1 MSDGIQISRIK
12 RSLWIAVFFIAV
24 LLISLLG
31 HMQFRIEEEQEHSE
45 RAQELTAIG
54 ALKAGQIAEWRKE
67 RLSDAIRFA
76 QGPTLTRAIAKAD
89 RDDLQ
94 IMLTLNRKA
103 DFYEEALLVSPS
115 FDILASATGATEP
128 LTEASRWAV
137 EKAINTAKPALSDF
151 FLSTNDT
158 VHIDVAAPVI
168 NDAHVAVGALV
179 LRCSASDYLYPL
191 IQSWPVPSVSAET
204 VLVRRQG
211 DMAIFLN
218 KLRYQSHNAMKLKI
232 PLTQRDVVAV
242 QALLGKRG
250 IVKGIDYRGSKVLAD
265 ARPIPDSDWFLITK
279 VDRSEISHRVRHI
292 AVAIA
297 SFSFMGILFAA
308 AVTAFGFRNRQA
320 SLYRHLYHA
329 EQEQRA
335 SVEKYRTILYSIG
348 DAVITTDH
356 QHLVQQ
362 MNPIAENLTG
372 WSEAEAMGHPLEDVF
387 HIINEEI
394 RVPVENPA
402 KKVLRDG
409 KIVGLANHT
418 VLIARNGK
426 EYHITD
432 SGAPIRDEQ
441 GNIIGVVLVFRD
453 QSAERIAQKALV
465 ESERR
470 LSTLMDNLPG
480 MAYRCRMDS
489 YWTMEFIS
497 QGCIALTGYQ
507 VADLIDNARMSF
519 FDLIHPEDRQ
529 YVWDTVVKSVD
540 QRGTY
545 TLEYRITTADGVEK
559 WVWERGCAVRNQE
572 GAVEALEG
580 FIHDITER
588 KQAAAEQSKLQDQLN
603 QSQKIEAIGQLA
615 GGVAH
620 DFNNMLSVI
629 IGNAELA
636 DEQLDPSSP
645 LHVKLGEI
653 LKAGKHSASLVK
665 QLLGFARKQNIKPRK
680 LDLNDTISGLCDM
693 LRRLIGEMITLEWV
707 PDAHLW
713 PVLMDPS
720 QVDQILINLTVNAS
734 DAITGAG
741 TITVTTSN
749 VSHGKPSEGTLA
761 EAPYGEY
768 VLISVSDNGCGMD
781 AVTQSHIFEPF
792 FTTKPHGFGTGLGL
806 STVYGIVKQNNGF
819 IRVNSQPGQGS
830 CFKIY
835 LPRYRPTK
843 ETEAEV
849 LYKFVAA
856 EPSKR
861 GPDPAPPPEP
871 KTILLV
877 EDESSVLS
885 LTQTLLKKIGHTVIS
900 ANGPKEAIQLA
911 RDYAGDIHLL
921 LTDVVMPEMSG
932 RDLWQNLVKEHPKL
946 KVLFMSGYTANIIA
960 HHGMID
966 TNIHFLQKPFTKED
980 LTAKVREVLSS

>member
-1 MSDGIQISRIK
+1 MSDGIQISQIK
-12 RSLWIAVFFIAV
+12 RSLWIAVFFIVV
-24 LLISLLG
+24 LLISMLG
-31 HMQFRIEEEQEHSE
+31 HLQFRVEEDQERSE

-67 RLSDAIRFA
+67 RLSDVIRFA
-76 QGPTLTRAIAKAD
+76 QGPTLTRAIEKAD

-94 IMLTLNRKA
+94 TMLTLNRKA
-103 DFYEEALLVSPS
+103 DFYEDALLVSPD
-115 FDILASATGATEP
+115 FKLLASATDTPEP
-128 LTEASRWAV
+128 LTEASRWAI
-137 EKAINTAKPALSDF
+137 EKAISTLKPALSDF
-151 FLSTNDT
+151 FLCTNDV

-168 NDAHVAVGALV
+168 TADRRTVAAFV

-191 IQSWPVPSVSAET
+191 IQSWPVPSISAET

-218 KLRYQSHNAMKLKI
+218 KLRHQGHEAMKLKI
-232 PLTQRDVVAV
+232 PLAQKDVVAV
-242 QALLGKRG
+242 QAILGKRG
-250 IVKGIDYRGSKVLAD
+250 IVQGVDYRGSKVLAD
-265 ARPIPDSDWFLITK
+265 VRPIPGSDWFLITK
-279 VDRSEISHRVRHI
+279 VDSSEISHRVRHI

-297 SFSFMGILFAA
+297 SFAILGILLAA
-308 AVTAFGFRNRQA
+308 AVTAFGYRNRQA
-320 SLYRHLYHA
+320 SLYRHLYRA

-335 SVEKYRTILYSIG
+335 AVEKYRTILYSIG
-348 DAVITTDH
+348 DAVITTDN
-356 QHLVQQ
+356 QCMVRG

-372 WSEAEAMGHPLEDVF
+372 WSEADALGHPLEDVF
-387 HIINEEI
+387 RIISEET
-394 RVPVENPA
+394 RAPVENPA
-402 KKVLRDG
+402 GNVLRDG

-418 VLIARNGK
+418 VLIARDGK

-441 GNIIGVVLVFRD
+441 GNVIGVVLVFRD
-453 QSAERIAQKALV
+453 QSAERVAQKALI
-465 ESERR
+465 EGERR
-470 LSTLMDNLPG
+470 LSTLMNNLPG

-497 QGCIALTGYQ
+497 QGCTALTGYN
-507 VADLIDNARMSF
+507 VKDLIDNKRMSF
-519 FDLIHPEDRQ
+519 FDLIHPDDRQ
-529 YVWDTVVKSVD
+529 QVWDTVVKSVD
-540 QRGTY
+540 QRETY
-545 TLEYRITTADGVEK
+545 TLEYRITTADGDEK
-559 WVWERGCAVRNQE
+559 WVWERGCAIRSQE
-572 GAVEALEG
+572 GSIEALEG

-636 DEQLDPSSP
+636 DDQLGPSSP
-645 LHVKLGEI
+645 LHAKLAEI

-707 PDAHLW
+707 PDTQLW

-720 QVDQILINLTVNAS
+720 QIDQILINLTVNAG

-741 TITVTTSN
+741 TIIIAPSN
-749 VSHGKPSEGTLA
+749 VSHRKTSDGALA
-761 EAPYGEY
+761 EAPYGDY
-768 VLISVSDNGCGMD
+768 VLLSVSDSGCGMD
-781 AVTQSHIFEPF
+781 AATQAHIFEPF

-843 ETEAEV
+843 ETETEV
-849 LYKFVAA
+849 LARFVAA
-856 EPSKR
+856 ETSAR
-861 GPDPAPPPEP
+861 GQDPAAPAE

-885 LTQTLLKKIGHTVIS
+885 LTQTLLKKMGYTVIS
-900 ANGPKEAIQLA
+900 ANGPTEALQRA
-911 RDYAGDIHLL
+911 RDYAGDIDLL

-932 RDLWQNLVKEHPKL
+932 RDLWQRLAQENPKL

-966 TNIHFLQKPFTKED
+966 TNIHFLQKPFTKND
-980 LTAKVREVLSS
+980 LTEKVREVLSS